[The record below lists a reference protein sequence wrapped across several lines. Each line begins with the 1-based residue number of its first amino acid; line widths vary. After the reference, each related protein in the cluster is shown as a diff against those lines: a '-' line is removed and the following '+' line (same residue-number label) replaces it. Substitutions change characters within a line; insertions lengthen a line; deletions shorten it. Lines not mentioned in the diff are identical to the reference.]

1 MGAIDTRQQHKY
13 KDRLK
18 KQTPI
23 VGAGVAYTAGNDICF
38 VKCFILPGYLHSATS
53 RRVDCQRINAGVLT
67 LGESLWLVAAER
79 FRSREFHPKERAG
92 VPFRVGQKLYIVSL
106 EGEN

>member
-23 VGAGVAYTAGNDICF
+23 VGAGVAYTAGNDICL
-38 VKCFILPGYLHSATS
+38 VKCLFYRGTYTP
-53 RRVDCQRINAGVLT
+53 RRVAA
-67 LGESLWLVAAER
+67 WLYQFFPA
-79 FRSREFHPKERAG
+79 
-92 VPFRVGQKLYIVSL
+92 
-106 EGEN
+106 